1 MANNALLWLEQMAN
15 EKQYK
20 VMQLDIKEC
29 KFKVEEQK
37 MDMLKQELPIKIEK
51 LKAEAE
57 KEWLHMDKERLSLD
71 KEQLQYKVDIL
82 CQQSQLIKEGILKEE
97 VDSLI
102 PLAND

>member
-1 MANNALLWLEQMAN
+1 MAN

-20 VMQLDIKEC
+20 VVQLDIEEC

-37 MDMLKQELPIKIEK
+37 MDMIKQELPIKMEK

-57 KEWLHMDKERLSLD
+57 KEQLHVDMKWLILD
-71 KEQLQYKVDIL
+71 KEQLKYKVDIL
-82 CQQSQLIKEGILKEE
+82 LQRSQFLKEGIPKEE

-102 PLAND
+102 PLVND